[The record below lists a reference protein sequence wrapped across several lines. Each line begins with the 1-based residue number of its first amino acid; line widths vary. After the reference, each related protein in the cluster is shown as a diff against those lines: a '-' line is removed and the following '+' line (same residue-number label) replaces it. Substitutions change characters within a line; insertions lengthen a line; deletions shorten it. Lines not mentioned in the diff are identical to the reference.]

1 MIDTFTV
8 EAYVNGHK
16 IGGQKDADLKDIR
29 DLISDE
35 RGWTTE
41 HQDFIDDLLN
51 KGKAVVVDK
60 YKIMDSDPQETTS
73 VLVAWAN

>member
-1 MIDTFTV
+1 MINTFTV
-8 EAYVNGHK
+8 EAYVDGHK

>member
-8 EAYVNGHK
+8 EAYVDGHK
-16 IGGQKDADLKDIR
+16 VGGQKDADLKDIR

-41 HQDFIDDLLN
+41 HQDFIDSLLN
-51 KGKAVVVDK
+51 SGKAVMVDK
-60 YKIMDSDPQETTS
+60 YKIMNSDPQETTS

>member
-1 MIDTFTV
+1 MINTFTV
-8 EAYVNGHK
+8 EAYVDGHK

-73 VLVAWAN
+73 MLVAWAN

>member
-8 EAYVNGHK
+8 EAYVDGHK

>member
-8 EAYVNGHK
+8 EAYVDGHK

-41 HQDFIDDLLN
+41 HQGFIDDLLN
-51 KGKAVVVDK
+51 KGKAVMVDK
-60 YKIMDSDPQETTS
+60 YKIMDSDPQDTTS
-73 VLVAWAN
+73 VLVAWVN